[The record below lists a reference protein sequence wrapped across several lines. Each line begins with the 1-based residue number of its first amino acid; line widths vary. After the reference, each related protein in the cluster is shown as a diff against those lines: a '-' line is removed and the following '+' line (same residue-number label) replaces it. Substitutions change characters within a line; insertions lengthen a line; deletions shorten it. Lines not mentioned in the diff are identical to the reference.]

1 MRVARTL
8 DEAAQFGPT
17 AVAIGNFD
25 GLHIAHRELLA
36 TVLRAAREHALAP
49 SVLTFDPHPA
59 SIVGPQRKPRLLST
73 QLERCSL
80 LAREGIE
87 NVLILPF
94 TAAFSRWTPLEFAE
108 RVLAKAFHAKA
119 VIVGENFRFGYQQTG
134 DTRVLAELGR
144 RFGFETHVVNSVTLR
159 GRAVSSSEIRKA
171 IEAGKAGLA
180 GRMLGRPFSVA
191 GEVVAGHGIGSKQT
205 VPTLNLK
212 TPHLQT
218 PAQVI
223 PKIGVYITRT
233 TDADNESL
241 RWDSITN
248 VGYRPTFQK
257 ADGQGAPEGNELT
270 IETFLLS
277 PFTPPAPERIRVEFL
292 YRLRDERKFESAEAL
307 KAQILRDVGRAR
319 AYFRRLTALV
329 RERAESLQ

>member
-8 DEAAQFGPT
+8 NEAAEFGPT

-25 GLHIAHRELLA
+25 GVHMAHRELLSA
-36 TVLRAAREHALAP
+36 VLRASREHALAP

-59 SIVGPQRKPRLLST
+59 TIVAPHRTPRLLT
-73 QLERCSL
+73 THRERCAL

-94 TAAFSRWTPLEFAE
+94 TSVVSRWTPADFAE

-119 VIVGENFRFGYQQTG
+119 VIVGENFRFGHHQAG

-144 RFGFETHVVNSVTLR
+144 HFGFETHVVNAVSLR
-159 GRAVSSSEIRKA
+159 GRVVSSSEIRKA
-171 IEAGKAGLA
+171 IEAGYAGLA
-180 GRMLGRPFSVA
+180 GRMLGRPFSLS
-191 GEVVAGHGIGSKQT
+191 GEVVSGHGIGSKQT
-205 VPTLNLK
+205 VPTLNLR
-212 TPHLQT
+212 T

-223 PKIGVYITRT
+223 PKVGVYVTRT
-233 TDADNESL
+233 SDATNESL
-241 RWDSITN
+241 HWDSITN
-248 VGYRPTFQK
+248 VGFRPTFS
-257 ADGQGAPEGNELT
+257 ATHELT

-292 YRLRDERKFESAEAL
+292 HRLRDERKFESPEAL
-307 KAQILRDVGRAR
+307 KTQILRDVGRAQ
-319 AYFRRLTALV
+319 AFVRRIASLGHE
-329 RERAESLQ
+329 REELLQ